1 MLLFSPNIF
10 VFSTALED
18 LKIKVYKTIILPI
31 VSWSLT
37 LGEEGTLRVLENRN
51 LRRVFELKGDENGE
65 WLKLRNEEVH
75 SLYRS
80 PNIVRVIK
88 SRRLRWAGHVARME
102 ENRSVFKILTGTP
115 AGKIPLG
122 RPREDIIR
130 MDLKEIGINTR
141 NWDDSAQNRDNWRGL
156 LNAALELRVP

>member
-1 MLLFSPNIF
+1 
-10 VFSTALED
+10 
-18 LKIKVYKTIILPI
+18 
-31 VSWSLT
+31 
-37 LGEEGTLRVLENRN
+37 
-51 LRRVFELKGDENGE
+51 
-65 WLKLRNEEVH
+65 
-75 SLYRS
+75 LYRS